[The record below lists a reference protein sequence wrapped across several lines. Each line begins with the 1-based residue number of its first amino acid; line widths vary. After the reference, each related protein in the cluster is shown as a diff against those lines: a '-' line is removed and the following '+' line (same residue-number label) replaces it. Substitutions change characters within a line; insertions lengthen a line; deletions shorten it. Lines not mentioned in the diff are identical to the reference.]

1 MVKAAQVFLA
11 TVALGALCFT
21 TDALARG
28 GGGGHGGG
36 GHFGGGHFGGGHF
49 SGGHFGGGHF
59 GGGHFGGGHFG
70 GVGRFGARHFG
81 GGHFGRFHHFANF
94 NHHGFIG
101 WYGPVFW
108 PYLYGDVFTY
118 SLWPGAYYDPFWAY
132 GPDYFLSS
140 IYWPGPYYA
149 DWSGGQYHGPYDV
162 YGAGAPPAASAVQSG
177 MGQQTVSCS
186 GLAPGVTDLPIESIR
201 QAVQPTADQIGALDD
216 LASAASRASDVVK
229 ASCPNQA
236 PLTPLGRL
244 DAVEMRLGAMIQAVQ
259 IVRAPLE
266 RFYGSLS
273 EGQKERL
280 STMGASANLPSPAG
294 GLSAI
299 CDPRAA
305 SFAQLPV
312 DRIERTTQPTSRQEP
327 AFKALKAASVN
338 AAAQLQASCPARTP
352 QTPVERIDAVETRL
366 QAMVQAA
373 TSVRPALAAF
383 YATLS
388 DEQKAR
394 FNMPASSV
402 NAIVPSG

>member
-11 TVALGALCFT
+11 SVALGALCLT
-21 TDALARG
+21 TDALARV
-28 GGGGHGGG
+28 GGG

-59 GGGHFGGGHFG
+59 GGGHFGG
-70 GVGRFGARHFG
+70 VGRFGATHFG

-201 QAVQPTADQIGALDD
+201 QAVQPTADQIRALDD

-280 STMGASANLPSPAG
+280 SAMGASANLPSPAG
-294 GLSAI
+294 GLSAL

-338 AAAQLQASCPARTP
+338 AAAQLQASCPGRTP

-402 NAIVPSG
+402 NAVVPSG

>member
-11 TVALGALCFT
+11 SVALGALCLT
-21 TDALARG
+21 TDALARN
-28 GGGGHGGG
+28 GGG
-36 GHFGGGHFGGGHF
+36 GHFG
-49 SGGHFGGGHF
+49 
-59 GGGHFGGGHFG
+59 
-70 GVGRFGARHFG
+70 RFGATHFG
-81 GGHFGRFHHFANF
+81 SGHFGRFHHFADF
-94 NHHGFIG
+94 NHHRFIG

-108 PYLYGDVFTY
+108 PYLYGDVVTY
-118 SLWPGAYYDPFWAY
+118 SLWPGAYFDPFWAY
-132 GPDYFLSS
+132 GSDYFLSS
-140 IYWPGPYYA
+140 IYWPGPYYG

-162 YGAGAPPAASAVQSG
+162 DGAGAPSTASAVQSG
-177 MGQQTVSCS
+177 MDQQTVSCS

-201 QAVQPTADQIGALDD
+201 QAVQPTADQIRALDD
-216 LASAASRASDVVK
+216 LASAASRSRDVVK

-236 PLTPLGRL
+236 PLTPLSRL
-244 DAVEMRLGAMIQAVQ
+244 DAMEMRLGAMIQAVQ

-280 STMGASANLPSPAG
+280 SAMAASAPPPSPAS
-294 GLSAI
+294 GLSAL

-327 AFKALKAASVN
+327 AFEALKAASIN
-338 AAAQLQASCPARTP
+338 AAAQLQASCPARAP

-402 NAIVPSG
+402 NAVVPSR

>member
-1 MVKAAQVFLA
+1 MVKAAKVFLA
-11 TVALGALCFT
+11 SVALGALCLT
-21 TDALARG
+21 TGALARDG
-28 GGGGHGGG
+28 
-36 GHFGGGHFGGGHF
+36 
-49 SGGHFGGGHF
+49 GGHFGGGHF

-70 GVGRFGARHFG
+70 GVGRFGATHFG

-118 SLWPGAYYDPFWAY
+118 SLWPSAYYDPFWAY

-149 DWSGGQYHGPYDV
+149 DWSGDQYHGPYDV
-162 YGAGAPPAASAVQSG
+162 YGAGAPPTASAVQSG
-177 MGQQTVSCS
+177 MSQQTVSCS

-201 QAVQPTADQIGALDD
+201 QAVEPIADQIRALDD

-280 STMGASANLPSPAG
+280 SAMGASANLRSPAG
-294 GLSAI
+294 GLSAL

-312 DRIERTTQPTSRQEP
+312 NRIERAAQPTSRQEP
-327 AFKALKAASVN
+327 AFEALKAASVN

-352 QTPVERIDAVETRL
+352 RTPMERIDAVQTRL
-366 QAMVQAA
+366 QAMVQAT

-402 NAIVPSG
+402 NAVVPSG

>member
-11 TVALGALCFT
+11 SVALGALCLT
-21 TDALARG
+21 TSALARG
-28 GGGGHGGG
+28 GGGGHFGGS
-36 GHFGGGHFGGGHF
+36 HFGGAHF
-49 SGGHFGGGHF
+49 SGGHIGGGHI
-59 GGGHFGGGHFG
+59 GGGHFG
-70 GVGRFGARHFG
+70 GVGRFGATQFG
-81 GGHFGRFHHFANF
+81 GGHVGQFHHFANF
-94 NHHGFIG
+94 DHHRFIG
-101 WYGPVFW
+101 WSGPVFW

-149 DWSGGQYHGPYDV
+149 DGSGGQYHGPYDHA
-162 YGAGAPPAASAVQSG
+162 AGALPADSAIQAG

-201 QAVQPTADQIGALDD
+201 QAVQPTADQIRTLDD
-216 LASAASRASDVVK
+216 LAAAASSASDVVK
-229 ASCPNQA
+229 ASCPNQV
-236 PLTPLGRL
+236 PLTPLSRL
-244 DAVEMRLGAMIQAVQ
+244 DAVDMRLGAMIQAVG

-266 RFYGSLS
+266 RFYDSLS

-280 STMGASANLPSPAG
+280 SAMAEATNLSSPAG
-294 GLSAI
+294 GVSAL

-305 SFAQLPV
+305 SSVQLLV
-312 DRIERTTQPTSRQEP
+312 DRIERTTQPTSRQQP
-327 AFKALKAASVN
+327 AFEALRAASVN

-352 QTPVERIDAVETRL
+352 QTPVERLDAVRTRL
-366 QAMVQAA
+366 QALVQAA
-373 TSVRPALAAF
+373 ASVRPALGAF

-394 FNMPASSV
+394 SNMPASSV
-402 NAIVPSG
+402 NPVAPSG